1 MLNFPLQKGSG
12 ANRSLLPECV
22 VSPSAS
28 HSFDLPDAHQAISPT
43 PSDAAAAPRVEA
55 AELARL
61 EQCLARVRHECAIV
75 KLEAAPHARP
85 KYRGPRL
92 PPAAQLA
99 SVPGLPPVPEEQSRP
114 LIRALAGSG
123 RDPLPFHPAPPLAT
137 ERLQPARPASRPSSR
152 LRGALYILIASLIAG
167 SIGYQLAGFSPTEA
181 AHAALAVVAGT
192 R

>member
-1 MLNFPLQKGSG
+1 M
-12 ANRSLLPECV
+12 
-22 VSPSAS
+22 SPSDS
-28 HSFDLPDAHQAISPT
+28 HSFNPAFADAHQAISPT
-43 PSDAAAAPRVEA
+43 PSDAGAPRVET

-61 EQCLARVRHECAIV
+61 AQCLARVHHECAIV

-99 SVPGLPPVPEEQSRP
+99 SVPGLPPVREEPSRP
-114 LIRALAGSG
+114 PFSASAGSG
-123 RDPLPFHPAPPLAT
+123 REPLPFHPAPPLAT
-137 ERLQPARPASRPSSR
+137 ERLQPPRPARQPSGR
-152 LRGALYILIASLIAG
+152 LRGALYILITSLIAG

>member
-1 MLNFPLQKGSG
+1 M
-12 ANRSLLPECV
+12 
-22 VSPSAS
+22 SPSAS
-28 HSFDLPDAHQAISPT
+28 HSFNFPDAHQAISPT
-43 PSDAAAAPRVEA
+43 PSDAASAATSRAEA
-55 AELARL
+55 PELARL

-85 KYRGPRL
+85 KYRRPRL

-99 SVPGLPPVPEEQSRP
+99 SVPGLPPVREEPSRP
-114 LIRALAGSG
+114 FIPASAGSG
-123 RDPLPFHPAPPLAT
+123 REPLPFHPAPPLAT
-137 ERLQPARPASRPSSR
+137 ERLQPPRPARQPSGR
-152 LRGALYILIASLIAG
+152 LRGALYILITSLIAG